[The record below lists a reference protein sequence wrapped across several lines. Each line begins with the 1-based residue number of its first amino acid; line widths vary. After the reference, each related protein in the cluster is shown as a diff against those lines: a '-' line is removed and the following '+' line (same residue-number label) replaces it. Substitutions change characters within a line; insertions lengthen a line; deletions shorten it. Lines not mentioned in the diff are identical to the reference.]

1 MHASLCNQAP
11 CGSGMPAPRA
21 AAHGPS
27 MGAKMCAAAG
37 DSKDAGGDIVEIP
50 DGTDEVWL
58 LAGRKTAFYSR
69 PDPGA
74 LPRGDLHAAAA
85 HWCARR
91 LAPRWQESLVSSNS
105 GARPK

>member
-1 MHASLCNQAP
+1 
-11 CGSGMPAPRA
+11 
-21 AAHGPS
+21 
-27 MGAKMCAAAG
+27 MCAAAG

-74 LPRGDLHAAAA
+74 PPGGSLHAGAANGG
-85 HWCARR
+85 ARR

>member
-1 MHASLCNQAP
+1 
-11 CGSGMPAPRA
+11 
-21 AAHGPS
+21 
-27 MGAKMCAAAG
+27 MCAAAG
-37 DSKDAGGDIVEIP
+37 DSKDAGGDIIEIP